1 MIKIEGHANI
11 EEVREIK
18 FSELPDVPTT
28 LDAKVYNLKDSKISI
43 GYRLESGVPVIYDVT
58 ISGERSHLSPLLSLL
73 FRARLP
79 YRVVLEELRK
89 GGLGD
94 VADVI
99 QQFLSEFG
107 IMEPP
112 KNVIGKQES
121 ILTFTLEE
129 KKREVELEGKNL
141 AICPMCGKKTLVIE
155 DGCYT
160 CINPECG
167 WSKCEV

>member
-1 MIKIEGHANI
+1 MIEITGRAKI
-11 EEVREIK
+11 EEVRDIK
-18 FSELPDVPTT
+18 FNEVAEVPSE
-28 LDAKVYNLKDSKISI
+28 LDAKVYNIGESKVSI
-43 GYRLESGVPVIYDVT
+43 GYKLESGIPVIYDVT
-58 ISGERSHLSPLLSLL
+58 IFGEKSSISPLLSLL
-73 FRARLP
+73 FRAKIP
-79 YRVVLEELRK
+79 YRVILKELRK
-89 GGLGD
+89 GD
-94 VADVI
+94 FEDIADVI

-121 ILTFTLEE
+121 ILTFAIEE
-129 KKREVELEGKNL
+129 KKKEVELEGKNL